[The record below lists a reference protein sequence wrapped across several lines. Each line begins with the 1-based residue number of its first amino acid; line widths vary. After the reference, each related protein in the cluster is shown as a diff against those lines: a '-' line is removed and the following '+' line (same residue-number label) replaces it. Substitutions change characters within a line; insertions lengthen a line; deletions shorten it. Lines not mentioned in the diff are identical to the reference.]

1 MFNVTF
7 KCLDLIKGTA
17 IVYLHVLYKESGKL
31 EYQSPNVQM
40 QFGYDHV
47 NFVDKKHQVSYGKFG
62 RLLLDIYFR
71 LVSNKTQNGWTKKA
85 PFFVSTHLTPGKM
98 DGQNWKM
105 LSWKKIRFLRFLKI
119 QRYKQKICLLEHN
132 KALAT

>member
-1 MFNVTF
+1 
-7 KCLDLIKGTA
+7 
-17 IVYLHVLYKESGKL
+17 
-31 EYQSPNVQM
+31 M

-98 DGQNWKM
+98 DKIGKCC
-105 LSWKKIRFLRFLKI
+105 LGKKFDF
-119 QRYKQKICLLEHN
+119 YDF
-132 KALAT
+132 